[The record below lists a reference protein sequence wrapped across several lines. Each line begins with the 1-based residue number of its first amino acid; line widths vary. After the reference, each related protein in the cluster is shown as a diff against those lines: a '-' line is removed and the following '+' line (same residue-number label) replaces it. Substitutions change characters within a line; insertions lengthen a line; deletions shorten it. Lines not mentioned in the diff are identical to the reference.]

1 MPRFGRY
8 SSMKTPD
15 CVFVFFFFVVFW
27 IGCDQPFNPKAP
39 FQERLVVFSIL
50 SNDRDKQFVRL
61 SSNYDVSA
69 FDPSENQTDRIVTGA
84 RVTITESSNA
94 FVLRDTLL
102 PRPDTSRFT
111 SPIGAYVASPFRAQ
125 PGKRYNLVATSEKLG
140 TASATVIP
148 PDLPVITLNPGPLV
162 LEQPDLFQKK
172 SQFDVVALLSPLCKG
187 YHCQVFVDYQVLL
200 ESGWKDERVEVPTA
214 IVVDTVGLYV
224 VTYPELR
231 RVQTRQT
238 GTTYVHQAYVSTLV
252 KVLDR
257 YPRKPVTFRRVVL
270 RILQCEQNV
279 YNYYNTVNEFRDPVS
294 VRLDEPDYSN
304 VSGGWGM
311 FGAYTLD
318 SLTYTLPHDFT
329 LNWR

>member
-1 MPRFGRY
+1 
-8 SSMKTPD
+8 MKILD
-15 CVFVFFFFVVFW
+15 WVLVFFFILFW
-27 IGCDQPFNPKAP
+27 IGCDQSFNPKAP
-39 FQERLVVFSIL
+39 FQERLAVFSIL
-50 SNDRDKQFVRL
+50 SNDRDKQFVRV

-69 FDPSENQTDRIVTGA
+69 FDPSENQRDRTITGA

-102 PRPDTSRFT
+102 PRPDTSRYK

-125 PGKRYNLVATSEKLG
+125 PGRRYKLVATSEKLG
-140 TASATVIP
+140 TASATVTP
-148 PDLPVITLNPGPLV
+148 PDLPMITLNPGPLV

-172 SQFDVVALLSPLCKG
+172 SQFDVVVLLSPLCKG

-200 ESGWKDERVEVPTA
+200 ESGWKDERVEVPTE
-214 IVVDTVGLYV
+214 IVVDTVGLYI

-231 RVQTRQT
+231 RVQIRQT

-252 KVLDR
+252 KVLER
-257 YPRKPVTFRRVVL
+257 YPRKQVTFKRVVL

-279 YNYYNTVNEFRDPVS
+279 YNYYNTVNGFRDPVS
-294 VRLDEPDYSN
+294 VRLDEPEYSN

-318 SLTYTLPHDFT
+318 SLTYALPSDFT